1 MYYWILLVIIDRS
14 RSDIDL
20 PDQLSRSRRLMIS
33 PIPVKCEKRDIR
45 KLLKEIKVRSKVEKL
60 KLNARKQTACFT
72 LNTPE
77 SARKCQTK
85 LDNKPYF
92 GTVLK
97 CNLVELTSHSYDSWQ
112 NEIGKRL
119 KRAMSIDSP
128 YIRRVIKAKKKQKES
143 EEKIRQNQI
152 KQDEERAKKK
162 AKKKAQRKAYE
173 KRKRERKQK
182 SGVKVA

>member
-1 MYYWILLVIIDRS
+1 MYYWILLVIMDRS

-33 PIPVKCEKRDIR
+33 PIPPECEKKDIR
-45 KLLKEIKVRSKVEKL
+45 KLIKEIKVRSTVRKL

-72 LNTPE
+72 LKTPE
-77 SARKCQTK
+77 FARKCQTK

-97 CNLVELTSHSYDSWQ
+97 CNLVELINDSYISWQ
-112 NEIGKRL
+112 NEICKRL

-128 YIRRVIKAKKKQKES
+128 FIRRAIKAKKKQKKT
-143 EEKIRQNQI
+143 EEKIRKGQI

-162 AKKKAQRKAYE
+162 AKKRAKRKAYE
-173 KRKRERKQK
+173 KRKRERKQNG
-182 SGVKVA
+182 GVKVA